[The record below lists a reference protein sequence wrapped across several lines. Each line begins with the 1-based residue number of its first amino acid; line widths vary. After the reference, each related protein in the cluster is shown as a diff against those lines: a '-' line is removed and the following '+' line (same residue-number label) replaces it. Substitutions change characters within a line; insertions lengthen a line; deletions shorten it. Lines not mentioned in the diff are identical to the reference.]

1 MGHWLQKRRE
11 RPDRGI
17 PREELEALFPASAK
31 APETQRFEPQDDD
44 DEQDLEFLQRIAS
57 QVALEEQRA
66 RAERLAA
73 EAGERPKPRPRPS
86 PPRVV
91 RDEDEVLQVF
101 RETILEEDKRSELS
115 KRVPA
120 VEIGELLDDL
130 ATTAAALRRRKAA

>member
-1 MGHWLQKRRE
+1 MGHWLQKRRV

-31 APETQRFEPQDDD
+31 APETQRFEPQDEN
-44 DEQDLEFLQRIAS
+44 DEQDIEFLHRIAS

-73 EAGERPKPRPRPS
+73 EAGGRPKPRPLPS

-91 RDEDEVLQVF
+91 RDDEEVLQVF
-101 RETILEEDKRSELS
+101 RESMVEPDRRSELS
-115 KRVPA
+115 KRVAP

>member
-31 APETQRFEPQDDD
+31 APEAQRFEPLDED

-66 RAERLAA
+66 RAAAA
-73 EAGERPKPRPRPS
+73 EAANPKPRPLPS

-91 RDEDEVLQVF
+91 RDDEEVLQVF
-101 RETILEEDKRSELS
+101 RESIIEPDQRSELS
-115 KRVPA
+115 KRVA
-120 VEIGELLDDL
+120 HVEIGELLDDL